1 MATLQ
6 KIRNKGPLL
15 VIVIGLALF
24 AFIAGDLWK
33 VFQPHQGRQDI
44 GEINGKSVSA
54 QDYQSM
60 VDEYTKV
67 QEKIYG
73 RNASD
78 DELTQAKDYI
88 WNTYVQYTLI
98 ENEANKMGLKVTDAE
113 IKDMIK
119 KGTNPLLSQTPF
131 VNPQTRM
138 FDKNIM
144 DAFVKNAP
152 KEDVSLIMGYTEKQ
166 LKRALLINKYQN
178 LVLKSVISN
187 PVEAEYSFNARSNQ
201 SDLLL
206 AALPY
211 SAIADSTV
219 QVSASEIKSLYSQ
232 KKEQFRNLAETRDIK
247 YIDVFVTPS
256 DADRQDLLNEV
267 TEYSVELG
275 KPETE
280 VASFIGS
287 TGTQVPYVDMPVSK
301 SSLPTD
307 IAGRL
312 DSVALG
318 EVYGPFYSATDDSYN
333 AFKVLSK
340 VSAPDSVQ
348 FRQIQVM
355 AETAEATK
363 SLTDSIMNA
372 IKGGADFEAIAQKY
386 GQVGTSNWISSRDY
400 EGGQFDAASLK
411 VFQSLN
417 NLAPKELTSIE
428 FPQGNVILQVV
439 DRKNM
444 INKYKVA
451 VVKRPVEFS
460 KETYAKAYN
469 DFSQFVA
476 SNNTLEKMSQ
486 NAEEAGYRLLER
498 ANFSS
503 SEHNVCGIHS
513 TREALRWIFEA
524 KKGDVSPLY
533 DCGDNDHLL
542 VVAVEGINKAGYL
555 PVEKVLGDLKAE
567 LIRDKKAEL
576 LSEQLKKAG
585 SFEAVKS
592 ISNVEIDS
600 VKHVSFA
607 SPAYVA
613 VTHTSEPALSGN
625 VAKAKANQ
633 LSAPVKGN
641 GGVFVFQIY
650 NQEKTNDKFNAKG
663 EEATAANMN
672 MRYASQFLGD
682 LFLKAN
688 VKDSRYLY
696 F

>member
-1 MATLQ
+1 M
-6 KIRNKGPLL
+6 

-119 KGTNPLLSQTPF
+119 KGTDPLLSQTPF

-312 DSVALG
+312 DSVAIG

-348 FRQIQVM
+348 FRQIQVV

-400 EGGQFDAASLK
+400 EGGQLDASYVK

-555 PVEKVLGDLKAE
+555 PVEKVSGDLKAE

-576 LSEQLKKAG
+576 LSEQLKKA
-585 SFEAVKS
+585 SNFEAVKS

-650 NQEKTNDKFNAKG
+650 NQEKTNDKFNAKD

>member
-1 MATLQ
+1 M
-6 KIRNKGPLL
+6 

-348 FRQIQVM
+348 FRQIQVV

-400 EGGQFDAASLK
+400 EGGQLDASYVK

-555 PVEKVLGDLKAE
+555 PVEKVSGDLKAE

-576 LSEQLKKAG
+576 LSEQLKKA
-585 SFEAVKS
+585 SNFEAVKS

-650 NQEKTNDKFNAKG
+650 NQEKTNDKFNAKD

>member
-312 DSVALG
+312 DSVAIG

-348 FRQIQVM
+348 FRQIQVV

-400 EGGQFDAASLK
+400 EGGQLDASYVK

-555 PVEKVLGDLKAE
+555 PVEKVSGDLKAE

-576 LSEQLKKAG
+576 LSEQLKKAS

-650 NQEKTNDKFNAKG
+650 NQEKTNDKFNAKD

>member
-1 MATLQ
+1 M
-6 KIRNKGPLL
+6 

-119 KGTNPLLSQTPF
+119 KGTDPLLSQTPF

-312 DSVALG
+312 DSVAIG

-348 FRQIQVM
+348 FRQIQVV

-400 EGGQFDAASLK
+400 EGGQLDASYVK

-555 PVEKVLGDLKAE
+555 PVEKVSGDLKAE

-576 LSEQLKKAG
+576 LSEQLKKAS

-650 NQEKTNDKFNAKG
+650 NQEKTNDKFNAKD

>member
-1 MATLQ
+1 
-6 KIRNKGPLL
+6 
-15 VIVIGLALF
+15 
-24 AFIAGDLWK
+24 
-33 VFQPHQGRQDI
+33 
-44 GEINGKSVSA
+44 
-54 QDYQSM
+54 
-60 VDEYTKV
+60 
-67 QEKIYG
+67 
-73 RNASD
+73 
-78 DELTQAKDYI
+78 
-88 WNTYVQYTLI
+88 
-98 ENEANKMGLKVTDAE
+98 
-113 IKDMIK
+113 
-119 KGTNPLLSQTPF
+119 
-131 VNPQTRM
+131 
-138 FDKNIM
+138 
-144 DAFVKNAP
+144 
-152 KEDVSLIMGYTEKQ
+152 

-312 DSVALG
+312 DSVAIG

-348 FRQIQVM
+348 FRQIQVV

-400 EGGQFDAASLK
+400 EGGQLDASYVK

-555 PVEKVLGDLKAE
+555 PVEKVSGDLKAE

-576 LSEQLKKAG
+576 LSEQLKKAS

-650 NQEKTNDKFNAKG
+650 NQEKTNDKFNAKD

>member
-312 DSVALG
+312 DSVAIG

-348 FRQIQVM
+348 FRQIQVV

-555 PVEKVLGDLKAE
+555 PVEKVSGDLKAE

-576 LSEQLKKAG
+576 LSEQLKKA
-585 SFEAVKS
+585 SNFEAVKS

-650 NQEKTNDKFNAKG
+650 NQEKTNDKFNAKD

>member
-1 MATLQ
+1 M
-6 KIRNKGPLL
+6 

-98 ENEANKMGLKVTDAE
+98 ENEADKMGLKVTDAE

-119 KGTNPLLSQTPF
+119 KGTDPLLSQTPF

-312 DSVALG
+312 DSVAIG

-348 FRQIQVM
+348 FRQIQVV

-400 EGGQFDAASLK
+400 EGGQLDASYVK

-555 PVEKVLGDLKAE
+555 PVEKVSGDLKAE

-576 LSEQLKKAG
+576 LSEQLKKAS

-650 NQEKTNDKFNAKG
+650 NQEKTNDKFNAKD

>member
-1 MATLQ
+1 M
-6 KIRNKGPLL
+6 

-555 PVEKVLGDLKAE
+555 PVEKVAGDLKAE

>member
-348 FRQIQVM
+348 FRQIQVV

-400 EGGQFDAASLK
+400 EGGQLDASYVK

-555 PVEKVLGDLKAE
+555 PVEKVSGDLKAE

-576 LSEQLKKAG
+576 LSEQLKKA
-585 SFEAVKS
+585 SNFEAVKS

-650 NQEKTNDKFNAKG
+650 NQEKTNDKFNAKD

>member
-1 MATLQ
+1 M
-6 KIRNKGPLL
+6 

-312 DSVALG
+312 DSVAIG

-348 FRQIQVM
+348 FRQIQVV

-400 EGGQFDAASLK
+400 EGGQLDASYVK

-555 PVEKVLGDLKAE
+555 PVEKVSGDLKAE

-576 LSEQLKKAG
+576 LSEQLKKAS

-650 NQEKTNDKFNAKG
+650 NQEKTNDKFNAKD

>member
-119 KGTNPLLSQTPF
+119 KGTDPLLSQTPF

-312 DSVALG
+312 DSVAIG

-348 FRQIQVM
+348 FRQIQVV

-555 PVEKVLGDLKAE
+555 PVEKVSGDLKAE

-576 LSEQLKKAG
+576 LSEQLKKA
-585 SFEAVKS
+585 SNFEAVKS

-650 NQEKTNDKFNAKG
+650 NQEKTNDKFNAKD

-672 MRYASQFLGD
+672 MRFASQFLGD

>member
-1 MATLQ
+1 M
-6 KIRNKGPLL
+6 

-312 DSVALG
+312 DSVAIG

-348 FRQIQVM
+348 FRQIQVV

-555 PVEKVLGDLKAE
+555 PVEKVSGDLKAE

-576 LSEQLKKAG
+576 LSEQLKKA
-585 SFEAVKS
+585 SNFEAVKS

-650 NQEKTNDKFNAKG
+650 NQEKTNDKFNAKD